1 MIEPQDCL
9 QQPPEAESH
18 RLASFNFRITPALMA
33 EWFNVRELADP
44 NRSDGL
50 EGNQSKSVSIFR
62 CAGDGF
68 DDPTGAVKVPR
79 RPNPCLTVF
88 KYI

>member
-33 EWFNVRELADP
+33 EWFNVRELAVP

-50 EGNQSKSVSIFR
+50 EGNQSRSVSIS
-62 CAGDGF
+62 G
-68 DDPTGAVKVPR
+68 VPGMDLMIQR
-79 RPNPCLTVF
+79 APSRSPGGQTHV
-88 KYI
+88 

>member
-33 EWFNVRELADP
+33 EWFNVRELAVP

-50 EGNQSKSVSIFR
+50 EGNQSRFQVCRGWI
-62 CAGDGF
+62 
-68 DDPTGAVKVPR
+68 
-79 RPNPCLTVF
+79 L
-88 KYI
+88 